1 MVALDTGHSWS
12 EFIKADTCPI
22 VMVLKIKSK
31 NERKNQKNNEP
42 DSRSGELSK
51 QNIE

>member
-12 EFIKADTCPI
+12 EFIKADTCSI

-31 NERKNQKNNEP
+31 NERKNQKNNALDLESSEP
-42 DSRSGELSK
+42 SE
-51 QNIE
+51 